1 MNRIFLSMLALI
13 MFSPA
18 FSQNSVQA
26 DPRVTDYFGTQK
38 VAEWAKNSPD
48 SIKYYNFFVKHSFE
62 VWHVNNAVYYA
73 DSQNATS
80 LSLPEKDLELLLM
93 TNMSEFNILKAGL
106 TWQKDKTTWY
116 RLDGTQ
122 YMLLLQPLNYL
133 ENKFKSGK

>member
-1 MNRIFLSMLALI
+1 MNRFFLSMLALI
-13 MFSPA
+13 LFSPA

-38 VAEWAKNSPD
+38 VTEWAKNSPD
-48 SIKYYNFFVKHSFE
+48 SIKYYNFFVNNSFE
-62 VWHVNNAVYYA
+62 LWTVENAA
-73 DSQNATS
+73 LRSDAQNPVA
-80 LSLPEKDLELLLM
+80 LSLPDNDLSLLLN
-93 TNMSEFNILKAGL
+93 NMSAFNILKANL

>member
-1 MNRIFLSMLALI
+1 MNRFFLSMLALI
-13 MFSPA
+13 LFSPA

-38 VAEWAKNSPD
+38 VNEWAKNSPD
-48 SIKYYNFFVKHSFE
+48 SIKYYNFFVNNSFE
-62 VWHVNNAVYYA
+62 LWKVENAA
-73 DSQNATS
+73 LRSDAQNPVA
-80 LSLPEKDLELLLM
+80 LSLPDNDLSLLLN
-93 TNMSEFNILKAGL
+93 NMSAFNILKANL